1 MPFIRFTEKAKE
13 GEYLVLTYDAASWF
27 PDGIVGV
34 KEKTLRELED
44 EFVQRG
50 IRYVR
55 FTHQRLRLMERLS
68 VRELN
73 QDYRGRREE
82 R

>member
-13 GEYLVLTYDAASWF
+13 GEYLVLTHDAASWF

-44 EFVQRG
+44 EFAKRG
-50 IRYVR
+50 IRY
-55 FTHQRLRLMERLS
+55 ERLS
-68 VRELN
+68 VKELN
-73 QDYRGRREE
+73 RKTTKAGESK
-82 R
+82 